1 MKKALLLLVL
11 LIGAASV
18 FALPLN
24 VGQSQFNIGTGF
36 STWGMPIYMGV
47 DYGVTPDITLGGEAT
62 LRFHNHGSWVG
73 IYGNG
78 NYHFVNLLNMPSNT
92 DFYAGLCLGFD
103 VWLPDD
109 GHENAHNSGL
119 GLGVQVGG
127 RYYFNDRLGLNL
139 EIGGGFVS
147 GGKIGISYKL

>member
-62 LRFHNHGSWVG
+62 LRFDKHGSWVG

-139 EIGGGFVS
+139 EFGGGFVS
-147 GGKIGISYKL
+147 GGKIGISCKL

>member
-139 EIGGGFVS
+139 EFGGGFVS
-147 GGKIGISYKL
+147 GGKIGISCKV

>member
-119 GLGVQVGG
+119 GLGLQVGG

-139 EIGGGFVS
+139 EFGGGFVS

>member
-1 MKKALLLLVL
+1 
-11 LIGAASV
+11 
-18 FALPLN
+18 
-24 VGQSQFNIGTGF
+24 
-36 STWGMPIYMGV
+36 MPIYMGV

-109 GHENAHNSGL
+109 GHENTHNSGL
-119 GLGVQVGG
+119 GLGLQVGG

-139 EIGGGFVS
+139 EFGGGFVS

>member
-139 EIGGGFVS
+139 EFGGGFVS
-147 GGKIGISYKL
+147 GGKIGISCKL

>member
-147 GGKIGISYKL
+147 GGKIGISCKL

>member
-78 NYHFVNLLNMPSNT
+78 NYHFVNLFNMPSNT

-139 EIGGGFVS
+139 EFGGGFVS